1 MELCFAKTLYNCPT
15 CASSSIRRSARAGFV
30 ERVFL
35 RLALVWPYR
44 CDDCNSR
51 FWGFQ
56 RSVPQPAKSQELK
69 AA

>member
-1 MELCFAKTLYNCPT
+1 MELRFAKTLFECPNCE
-15 CASSSIRRSARAGFV
+15 SQFISRSRRRGFV

-44 CDDCNSR
+44 CDDCDTR

-56 RSVPQPAKSQELK
+56 REVPGASPSRDLRTA
-69 AA
+69 